1 MYFWVSIR
9 VLILDGC
16 NLHHVRHGHE
26 PVVLFL
32 PYQLFLVF
40 SWHRRDQYQFFGP
53 NEPNYF
59 KKKKI
64 QLVIRKIV
72 SISRYIQILQYV
84 CNKLTNQE

>member
-1 MYFWVSIR
+1 MLLWVSIR

-59 KKKKI
+59 KKKKNTVSYTKNCVNLSLHTNI
-64 QLVIRKIV
+64 AIR
-72 SISRYIQILQYV
+72 L
-84 CNKLTNQE
+84 